1 MNNTACWTTCLSKK
15 GDQAASDLYKCI
27 LDNHCFDSVEV
38 EAFNAEVTLD
48 PLPCVKEK
56 CPNEWA
62 ACEKD
67 SKCVPTIQDCNK
79 KCGTGSTCWTFCLGS
94 KGDQPAIDVA
104 KCAQKNKCLG
114 EHFALIALNGP
125 EECILQYCKS
135 QEETCAND
143 RRCIMV
149 LDECDR
155 QCNTNLTCWDTC
167 LNRSR
172 NKNATDYVKCIIEH
186 NCLGESTEV
195 TTEVVTE
202 VTLDP
207 LPCVK
212 EKCPNEWAA
221 CEKDSKCVPTIEDC
235 NKKCGTGST
244 CWTFCLG
251 SKGDQPAID
260 VAKCAQKNKC
270 LGVPEPE
277 FDSYAIL
284 SPQDC
289 IQEKCPNQLKTC
301 EKDTKCFPS
310 LADCSKE
317 CANNTACW
325 TTCLAKKGDAAAS
338 DLYKCVQDNHC
349 FDSVKAEVSTAVVL
363 ADPQQCIE

>member
-1 MNNTACWTTCLSKK
+1 VNNTACWTTCLSKK

-38 EAFNAEVTLD
+38 EAFNA
-48 PLPCVKEK
+48 
-56 CPNEWA
+56 
-62 ACEKD
+62 
-67 SKCVPTIQDCNK
+67 
-79 KCGTGSTCWTFCLGS
+79 
-94 KGDQPAIDVA
+94 
-104 KCAQKNKCLG
+104 
-114 EHFALIALNGP
+114 
-125 EECILQYCKS
+125 
-135 QEETCAND
+135 
-143 RRCIMV
+143 
-149 LDECDR
+149 
-155 QCNTNLTCWDTC
+155 
-167 LNRSR
+167 
-172 NKNATDYVKCIIEH
+172 
-186 NCLGESTEV
+186 
-195 TTEVVTE
+195 E